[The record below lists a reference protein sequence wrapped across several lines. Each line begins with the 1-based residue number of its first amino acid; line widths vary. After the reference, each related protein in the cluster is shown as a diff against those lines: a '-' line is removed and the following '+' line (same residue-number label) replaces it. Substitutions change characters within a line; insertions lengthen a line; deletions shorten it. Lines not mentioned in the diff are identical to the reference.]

1 MPLVTLGPNP
11 LLVWTSYMHGPP
23 REVGMLTMGP
33 ACAIS
38 SAVAVAV
45 GGGGQNYDAHDD
57 GGSGSGYVEFL
68 EFNVSAALMQFEA
81 VVGSGTIAK

>member
-1 MPLVTLGPNP
+1 MYGP
-11 LLVWTSYMHGPP
+11 S

-33 ACAIS
+33 ACAVS

-45 GGGGQNYDAHDD
+45 GGGGQNYDADDD
-57 GGSGSGYVEFL
+57 GGSGSGYVEWV

-81 VVGSGTIAK
+81 IVGSPNDIESTDASSQGMIYK